1 MDFYIFTLE
10 FWQNILV
17 GMLAGASVYVGIS
30 VIHWIRKTYGESVED
45 SSYLI
50 IIIYVCILIFVGYIS
65 LLKFPLNLIDRL
77 QFAKIYEWQY
87 GVVSNLQQDEP
98 LLYSN
103 FVELNRL
110 RDKERSIIRDLED
123 ERSKATYG
131 SAQELYDK
139 QIEEA
144 NKRLNSLQSM
154 RSRINELAAR
164 MYFVSYIEKLEK
176 QTNSKEFQEEL
187 QQTKADCE
195 ALMKLHTEA
204 HE

>member
-10 FWQNILV
+10 FWQNILF
-17 GMLAGASVYVGIS
+17 GLLAGASVCVGLYA
-30 VIHWIRKTYGESVED
+30 IHWLHETYGKSVGGGCLAV
-45 SSYLI
+45 LI
-50 IIIYVCILIFVGYIS
+50 YGGGLIFVGVIF
-65 LLKFPLNLIDRL
+65 LFKFPSNLIDRIQYARL
-77 QFAKIYEWQY
+77 YEWQY

-110 RDKERSIIRDLED
+110 RDKEISIIQDLED

-154 RSRINELAAR
+154 RSRINDLAAR

-195 ALMKLHTEA
+195 ALMKLHTET